1 MTKRTENPFSAGENA
16 EIAEGIA
23 ATKGGSRQK
32 NGLQALKIPVNGGA
46 QVEKQNNINEK
57 RKVPDSR
64 SYHRSK
70 MQKELIIERLKDKGC
85 RITKQRLTLLDIILE
100 HECSS
105 CKEIYYKASRVDD
118 SIGAATVYRMVNVL
132 EEIGAISRKNMY
144 KIAYSETCSMEDAC
158 TVVLDD
164 ETTYHLSAKNW
175 NSVVRAGLTAC
186 GYLNNQKIT
195 SITVKPCECENAG
208 CL

>member
-1 MTKRTENPFSAGENA
+1 MENRNTIS
-16 EIAEGIA
+16 
-23 ATKGGSRQK
+23 
-32 NGLQALKIPVNGGA
+32 
-46 QVEKQNNINEK
+46 EK
-57 RKVPDSR
+57 RKVTDSR
-64 SYHRSK
+64 SYRTSK
-70 MQKELIIERLKDKGC
+70 MQKDLIIERLKQKGC

-105 CKEIYYKASRVDD
+105 CKEIYYKASRVDE

-144 KIAYSETCSMEDAC
+144 KIAYSESCSMENAC

-175 NSVVRAGLTAC
+175 NLVVRAGLSAC
-186 GYLNNQKIT
+186 GYLSDQKIS
-195 SITVKPCECENAG
+195 SISVKPCECEQAG
-208 CL
+208 CY